1 MVGDHRISARQ
12 LVYKGAVVSDVLV
25 IGVRDARSSSRVVLY
40 TPDAPDGRAFR
51 EFSDRAVAAREFL
64 YAPAFQEYLLR
75 RLPAEYG
82 EPLPNGSGRRF
93 KVSDASRQTQWVLSA
108 PGDQRGTIT
117 EERFDE
123 RVVDGDVRTAL
134 FDAEIVR
141 QARDV
146 AWFGRSTRQAD
157 FEAIGGMLGGVSE
170 AMRGPSAV
178 LEETVAAVGQA
189 LRATWR
195 LYDSIKAGDRAQAF
209 VDFTEAYTSSLSLAG
224 WHSRISGA
232 TRRLSLRAAGNALRG
247 ADAGVRLADPRRQL
261 DPRYASRDLD
271 LRGTR
276 PDALGV
282 HHVGGRHYIRQHDL
296 VFELRHDRASGIWR
310 LSRPHPMDPVF
321 SGPAVMPTPSG
332 GWRLRSDVG
341 LRGGWVDETAFP
353 QPRTRGVSGHELD
366 GLTDFQRWTFQHSFK
381 ARLRNGGEAGRIYWQ
396 VLARP
401 EPHFVTLRQRTAWND
416 ALRTA
421 RNTPADPVP
430 VGTQPGP
437 GASWRIL
444 PPQEWPSQLWH
455 YPGIGVA
462 AGGRGPLVLPLQ
474 AVPGSGL
481 TGLPATAETPLTRGP
496 AWVRLNLDRYRSRL
510 GTPESPGLT
519 VIEDRRGPVT
529 SYVVQPAVGFPIGF
543 LGLTPGDF
551 AAGGGLSP

>member
-1 MVGDHRISARQ
+1 
-12 LVYKGAVVSDVLV
+12 
-25 IGVRDARSSSRVVLY
+25 
-40 TPDAPDGRAFR
+40 
-51 EFSDRAVAAREFL
+51 
-64 YAPAFQEYLLR
+64 
-75 RLPAEYG
+75 
-82 EPLPNGSGRRF
+82 
-93 KVSDASRQTQWVLSA
+93 
-108 PGDQRGTIT
+108 
-117 EERFDE
+117 
-123 RVVDGDVRTAL
+123 
-134 FDAEIVR
+134 
-141 QARDV
+141 
-146 AWFGRSTRQAD
+146 
-157 FEAIGGMLGGVSE
+157 
-170 AMRGPSAV
+170 
-178 LEETVAAVGQA
+178 
-189 LRATWR
+189 
-195 LYDSIKAGDRAQAF
+195 
-209 VDFTEAYTSSLSLAG
+209 
-224 WHSRISGA
+224 
-232 TRRLSLRAAGNALRG
+232 
-247 ADAGVRLADPRRQL
+247 
-261 DPRYASRDLD
+261 
-271 LRGTR
+271 
-276 PDALGV
+276 
-282 HHVGGRHYIRQHDL
+282 
-296 VFELRHDRASGIWR
+296 
-310 LSRPHPMDPVF
+310 MDPVF

-341 LRGGWVDETAFP
+341 LRGGWVDEAAFP

-496 AWVRLNLDRYRSRL
+496 AWVRLNLDRYRSRR